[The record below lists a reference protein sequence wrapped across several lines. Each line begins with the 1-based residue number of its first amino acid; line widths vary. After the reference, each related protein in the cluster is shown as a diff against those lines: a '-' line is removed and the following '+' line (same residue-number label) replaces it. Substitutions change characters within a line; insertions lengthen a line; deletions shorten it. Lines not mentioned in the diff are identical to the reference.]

1 MNYANIF
8 AKMFP
13 ERNFCKVNMFP
24 ERNFCKVNMFPERN
38 FQVYEMFPE
47 REIDD
52 QFTHCYECTTN
63 KQPFS
68 EPSWQVELFFKWL
81 KQHLQI
87 KKFWGTSE
95 NVRFLRLNF

>member
-13 ERNFCKVNMFP
+13 K
-24 ERNFCKVNMFPERN
+24 RNFCKVNMFPERN

-52 QFTHCYECTTN
+52 QFIEPPYISRCV
-63 KQPFS
+63 KSDIRIKRIQLLPFFAS
-68 EPSWQVELFFKWL
+68 LPRTV
-81 KQHLQI
+81 
-87 KKFWGTSE
+87 
-95 NVRFLRLNF
+95 

>member
-8 AKMFP
+8 AK
-13 ERNFCKVNMFP
+13 MFP

-52 QFTHCYECTTN
+52 QFTHHHSRCSLRMDNLRQYALAMDQVCTI
-63 KQPFS
+63 PILAV
-68 EPSWQVELFFKWL
+68 PLP
-81 KQHLQI
+81 
-87 KKFWGTSE
+87 
-95 NVRFLRLNF
+95 

>member
-8 AKMFP
+8 A
-13 ERNFCKVNMFP
+13 NMFP

-52 QFTHCYECTTN
+52 QFTHHHSRYCPVYGLKRYFPAFAAELDCVASGSLYRCHATINQTTTH
-63 KQPFS
+63 S
-68 EPSWQVELFFKWL
+68 
-81 KQHLQI
+81 
-87 KKFWGTSE
+87 
-95 NVRFLRLNF
+95 